1 MQDSRCGELE
11 AHCQLAHENC
21 NWLSFYCNSNLRGS
35 LRKGS
40 KKQIMLSKS
49 QFLYESRSLRW
60 WSSLSCL
67 PQESRVASGARPP
80 LGVAARKK
88 TKEDDQYNNAFN
100 ISSQNDRHVMP
111 CPGRASS
118 ARDHSRSVMF
128 TDACDNWVLRVS
140 ISGLECV

>member
-1 MQDSRCGELE
+1 MATSRLIKLG
-11 AHCQLAHENC
+11 AHCQLGHENC
-21 NWLSFYCNSNLRGS
+21 NCLSFYCDSNLRGS

-60 WSSLSCL
+60 CSSLSCL

-100 ISSQNDRHVMP
+100 ISWQNDRHVMP

-118 ARDHSRSVMF
+118 AGDHSRSVMF